1 MGIRE
6 KDFVN
11 EYVQWLKSKIYLKE
25 INDCLEITT
34 PFLDRHNDHLQIY
47 IRQVGGDLELTDDGY
62 IINDLIMSGCDINSP
77 RRKNILQTILNGLG
91 VNMVDDALVVGA
103 KLGDFPQK
111 KHALLQAMMSVNDMF
126 MLSQT
131 RITSLFLEDVERFL
145 ESNDIRFTPNIQ
157 LVGKSGFSHNFNFV
171 IPASKERPERLI
183 RAINSPSKDNAQAL
197 LFAWGDIREIR
208 KKESSMFVFLND
220 YDRGIKTDIVS
231 AFSQYEVKPVL
242 WTKRQESISELV
254 A

>member
-1 MGIRE
+1 M
-6 KDFVN
+6 
-11 EYVQWLKSKIYLKE
+11 
-25 INDCLEITT
+25 
-34 PFLDRHNDHLQIY
+34 
-47 IRQVGGDLELTDDGY
+47 
-62 IINDLIMSGCDINSP
+62 
-77 RRKNILQTILNGLG
+77 QTILNGLG